1 MTETTHPSAS
11 TREVPLAPG
20 GEVHVLLTSNDAT
33 IRGTD
38 RDVVTVHARGG
49 EDLDDEV
56 VITEDGNGVSIRN
69 AETGVSFGRLGIGS
83 QGSATLD
90 IEVPRSAKLSF
101 KTLSGDVV
109 AERVGRDSRW
119 STSSGDLR
127 LVVGGGSVTADSM
140 SGDLTIEATDA
151 VGIRVR
157 SVSGDVR
164 LSAPEIDALELSS
177 TSGDVRIAGALGA
190 DFEHTISSVSGDV
203 YVHSPSPIR
212 LESQTI
218 AGEVRATGA
227 HHAEGGRGRR
237 TIVVGDGSVRL
248 AVRTTSGDIRLSGEG
263 TDHEGFLPPVA
274 PVPPVAPMSPVAPVP
289 PVAPVRPV
297 APQPPTIDP
306 VAEPWIVAEAEA
318 APNLVR
324 TPDATVDEP
333 ADSLPEAG
341 PAQGAESSV
350 DRREQARLD
359 ILRALERGELDVAA
373 ASHRLEQLDEAGP
386 RFFRGFC

>member
-1 MTETTHPSAS
+1 MTETTYPSAS
-11 TREVPLAPG
+11 TRELPLAPG
-20 GEVHVLLTSNDAT
+20 GEVHVHLTSNDAT

-38 RDVVTVHARGG
+38 SDVVTVRAPGG
-49 EDLDDEV
+49 EDLDDEL
-56 VITEDGNGVSIRN
+56 VITEAEDRVSIRN
-69 AETGVSFGRLGIGS
+69 AETGVSFGRLRIGTH
-83 QGSATLD
+83 GSAALE
-90 IEVPRSAKLSF
+90 IEVPRSARLTF

-109 AERVGRDSRW
+109 AEGIGRDSRW

-164 LSAPEIDALELSS
+164 LSAPQLDALQLSS
-177 TSGDVRIAGALGA
+177 TSGDVLIAGALGP

-203 YVHSPSPIR
+203 YIHSASPIR
-212 LESQTI
+212 LDSQTI
-218 AGEVRATGA
+218 AGEVRAAGA
-227 HHAEGGRGRR
+227 HRAEGGRGRR

-248 AVRTTSGDIRLSGEG
+248 AVRTTSGDIRLRGSDG
-263 TDHEGFLPPVA
+263 TDEGIPAPLAPRPPVAPEPPVA
-274 PVPPVAPMSPVAPVP
+274 PVPPIVPVP
-289 PVAPVRPV
+289 
-297 APQPPTIDP
+297 
-306 VAEPWIVAEAEA
+306 EPWVVAEAEA

-324 TPDATVDEP
+324 RADDLAEEPPGTPAESGPTQG
-333 ADSLPEAG
+333 ADSA
-341 PAQGAESSV
+341 V

>member
-1 MTETTHPSAS
+1 MTETTHVSAS

-20 GEVHVLLTSNDAT
+20 GEVHVLLTANDA
-33 IRGTD
+33 IVRGTD
-38 RDVVTVHARGG
+38 RDVVTVRTRGG

-56 VITEDGNGVSIRN
+56 VITADGNRVSIRN
-69 AETGVSFGRLGIGS
+69 AETGVQLGRLRIS
-83 QGSATLD
+83 THAPAALD
-90 IEVPRSAKLSF
+90 IEVPRSATLAF

-109 AERVGRDSRW
+109 AEGIGRDSRW
-119 STSSGDLR
+119 STASGDLR
-127 LVVGGGSVTADSM
+127 LVVSGGSVTADSM
-140 SGDLTIEATDA
+140 SGDVTIEATDA
-151 VGIRVR
+151 VGVRAR

-164 LSAPEIDALELSS
+164 ISAPHLDALQLSS
-177 TSGDVRIAGALGA
+177 TSGDVRIAAALGPGI
-190 DFEHTISSVSGDV
+190 DHTISSVSGDV

-218 AGEVRATGA
+218 AGDVRATGA
-227 HHAEGGRGRR
+227 HQAEGGRGRR

-248 AVRTTSGDIRLSGEG
+248 AVRTTSGDIRLLAGEG
-263 TDHEGFLPPVA
+263 TDEGVPPIPPLPPIGAMVVPPIA
-274 PVPPVAPMSPVAPVP
+274 PEPPFAPEPPAIPVP
-289 PVAPVRPV
+289 
-297 APQPPTIDP
+297 
-306 VAEPWIVAEAEA
+306 EPWVVAEAEA

-324 TPDATVDEP
+324 RADAVVGEP
-333 ADSLPEAG
+333 ADDLVAPRPS
-341 PAQGAESSV
+341 QGVDSTV